1 MRIEEFAEKVCGAME
16 KELGDGYRVECREV
30 RKNNGVIRHGLTVL
44 GKGRDVAPTIY
55 LDMLLEAYGSGTPF
69 TAILNRLLDICREDA
84 AKRDIDMGFFRSFE
98 KVRDQ
103 ICYRLVSRER
113 NEGLLQEM
121 PYVGFLDMAICFH
134 YAYHD
139 DALGDGTIPIHNS
152 HMELWGT
159 SIAELHGLA
168 RNNTERLF
176 PWRCQSMAEALADM
190 AGPDGSLE
198 GTAGLDWSLE
208 EVPMKILS
216 NARRVHGAACVLYP
230 GVLERLAWKEG
241 SDLYVIPS
249 SVHEV
254 ILLPCIGAPQPEE
267 LEGMV
272 REVNRTQ
279 VAPEDVLSDSLYR
292 YSRAE
297 DRIGMA

>member
-1 MRIEEFAEKVCGAME
+1 MQGGKEEQWGHPAWP
-16 KELGDGYRVECREV
+16 DGF
-30 RKNNGVIRHGLTVL
+30 GQ
-44 GKGRDVAPTIY
+44 GRDVALTIY

-69 TAILNRLLDICREDA
+69 MTILNRLLDICREDP
-84 AKRDIDMGFFRSFE
+84 AKKGIDMGFFRSFE
-98 KVRDQ
+98 KVRDR

-139 DALGDGTIPIHNS
+139 NALGAGTIPIHNS

-198 GTAGLDWSLE
+198 GTAGLDWSPE

-241 SDLYVIPS
+241 RDLYVIPS
-249 SVHEV
+249 SVHEM
-254 ILLPCIGAPQPEE
+254 ILLPDIGAQQPME
-267 LEGMV
+267 LKEII

-279 VAPEDVLSDSLYR
+279 VDPAEVLSDSLYR

-297 DRIGMA
+297 GRLSIA